1 MKKLHVHASRWLHN
15 NLKYSLG
22 PNQLSSAI
30 ALSTCCRYS
39 KGVATR
45 SENSNEIVSVTSYL
59 QKTIAPIGF
68 ANNFVQ
74 DGNFELFHLVTLYS
88 VILLVGC

>member
-59 QKTIAPIGF
+59 RKTIVTIALV
-68 ANNFVQ
+68 NDFVQ
-74 DGNFELFHLVTLYS
+74 DGRVELYRLVALYCC
-88 VILLVGC
+88 ILIG